1 MSSICTNCDDRAC
14 SLCPLGDKQ
23 PKRHPQPF
31 DVSIFDEL
39 HMIDAAHVA
48 YDVAERRV
56 EGSKHAQA

>member
-1 MSSICTNCDDRAC
+1 MSSICKNCDDRAC
-14 SLCPLGDKQ
+14 GLCPWGDK
-23 PKRHPQPF
+23 PVRHPQPF

-56 EGSKHAQA
+56 EGGNHAKA